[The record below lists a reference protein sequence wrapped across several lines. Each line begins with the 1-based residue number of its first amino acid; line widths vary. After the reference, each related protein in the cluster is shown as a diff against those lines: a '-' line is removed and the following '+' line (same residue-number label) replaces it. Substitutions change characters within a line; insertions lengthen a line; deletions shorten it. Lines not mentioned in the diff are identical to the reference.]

1 MRFALS
7 ALAVSLMMA
16 PAWSAPMLT
25 LDPPDGAISGVPG
38 STIGWGFS
46 LSSDATN
53 WTLITAVQM
62 NVGAVGVFEDYLSA
76 WVSNNSFALAPGA
89 LPLIQAF
96 SAGVPGVTATG
107 LASVILN
114 ANAPLGAITGAMDI
128 SYELYDADPFQGGN
142 FVSAGNFT
150 PAFQITVSPVADI
163 PEPATAMLV
172 GVGMLI
178 VCASRRLYRS
188 AASR

>member
-1 MRFALS
+1 MRFVLS
-7 ALAVSLMMA
+7 ALAVSLITA
-16 PAWSAPMLT
+16 PAWSAPVLT
-25 LDPPDGAISGVPG
+25 LDPADGAISGTPG

-46 LSSDATN
+46 LASDATN

-114 ANAPLGAITGAMDI
+114 ANAPLGPITGAMDI

-150 PAFQITVSPVADI
+150 PAFQITVSPAADI
-163 PEPATAMLV
+163 PEPGTAALV
-172 GVGMLI
+172 CGGLVAAWI
-178 VCASRRLYRS
+178 QSRRHR
-188 AASR
+188 ADTSR